1 MPNLPIS
8 QLPDISGST
17 LGYLAPGAEFAVAQD
32 GTTYKVPNSRLNPFP
47 VTYGLY
53 SQTASTTPITGIT
66 EQSMINGGVGTLTV
80 GANQF
85 NIGDS
90 FEAQFGGLI
99 TNGNNHG
106 LRIRV
111 ETDSI
116 ILADSGII
124 AIPTNVDSVFT
135 LTLNFTIRNIGTA
148 TNASI
153 LTIGTFQT
161 SKLANGNL
169 EGFGFND
176 INNTDFDTTISNTLE
191 VTAEFDTEGDSLTVE
206 FFRLMK
212 TY

>member
-8 QLPDISGST
+8 QLPDISTSSAGRLIPS
-17 LGYLAPGAEFAVAQD
+17 GEFAVAQD
-32 GTTYKVPNSRLNPFP
+32 GTTYKVPSSGLNPFP
-47 VTYGLY
+47 VVYGLY
-53 SQTASTTPITGIT
+53 SQTATTETITGTT
-66 EQSMINGGVGTLTV
+66 EQSMINGGIGTLTV

-99 TNGNNHG
+99 TNTNNH
-106 LRIRV
+106 RIRFRV
-111 ETDSI
+111 KTDTI
-116 ILADSGII
+116 ILADSDFISI
-124 AIPTNVDSVFT
+124 ASNTSSVFS
-135 LTLNFTIRNIGTA
+135 LTLNFTIRQIGSA

-153 LTIGTFQT
+153 ITLGTFQT
-161 SKLANGNL
+161 AKTSNASL

-176 INNTDFDTTISNTLE
+176 LNDTDFDTTISNTLN
-191 VTAEFDTEGDSLTVE
+191 VTAEFETSGDSLSVE